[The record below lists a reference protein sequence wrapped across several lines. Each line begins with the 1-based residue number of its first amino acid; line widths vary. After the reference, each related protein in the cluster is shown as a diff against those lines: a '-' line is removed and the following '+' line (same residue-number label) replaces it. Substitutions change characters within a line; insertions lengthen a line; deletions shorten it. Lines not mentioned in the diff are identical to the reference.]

1 MPFVKAMHTSGNRKT
16 HWQLHTRHRL
26 KSCFYS
32 PPRLMMV
39 GDPQTHFG
47 GVADTSSHTSSSLP
61 TDDEDDLE
69 TPKASMFLSKHCNLP
84 HNHFQCYYQWRH
96 TSYFPALRHLSRRNS
111 SLSIR
116 EDYFPPSPSSLPIKQ
131 RTHSQQHHHHQQL
144 SSNAGLAS

>member
-69 TPKASMFLSKHCNLP
+69 TPKASMFLSQHCNLP
-84 HNHFQCYYQWRH
+84 TT
-96 TSYFPALRHLSRRNS
+96 TSSATISGGAHPTSPRSGISRRNS